1 VIVVGVSSGTSVDA
15 IDTAVADLELAA
27 DGTLTLRPL
36 GHGEHPWPAGLRER
50 LLAALP
56 PAPVGVAE
64 WCALDTLVGQALGD
78 AARRAAEEHAGG
90 RADLVAS
97 HGQTL
102 YHWVS
107 DGRARG
113 TLQVG
118 QPAWI
123 AERSGLP
130 VVSDLRAGDV
140 AAGGQGAPLVSVLDA
155 LWLGGGAEA
164 DGDPD
169 RRRTAALNIGGIA
182 NVTVVGGVDEPVLA
196 WDTGPG
202 NCLVDAAVQRLAGLP
217 YDRDGA
223 LAAAGSVD
231 ADALAVLLDDPY
243 YALPVP
249 RSTGREL
256 FDAGYAAARL
266 EAAEATRGRAPD
278 GADLVATLTELT
290 AATIA
295 RSLARDAG
303 PGAPVGRVVVSGGG
317 AHNPVLLRRLRAH
330 LAAHVPGADL
340 VTADALGLP
349 GDAKEAYLFA
359 LLGYLGVHGLPGT
372 APGSGGT
379 RATGARH
386 PVVLGSLTPPAPL
399 PVAAPEAAV
408 RRLVVAP
415 PPDHRV
421 APHPAPEGPRP

>member
-15 IDTAVADLELAA
+15 IDTAVADLRLAPG
-27 DGTLTLRPL
+27 GTLTLRPL

-102 YHWVS
+102 YHWV
-107 DGRARG
+107 DGGRARG

-155 LWLGGGAEA
+155 LWLGSADGA
-164 DGDPD
+164 DGDTGH
-169 RRRTAALNIGGIA
+169 RRTAALNIGGIA
-182 NVTVVGGVDEPVLA
+182 NVTVVGRADEPVLA

-223 LAAAGSVD
+223 LAAAGTVD
-231 ADALAVLLDDPY
+231 ADALAVLLGDPY

-256 FDAGYAAARL
+256 FDAGYVAARL
-266 EAAEATRGRAPD
+266 AAAGATRGRALD
-278 GADLVATLTELT
+278 GPDLVATLTELT

-317 AHNPVLLRRLRAH
+317 AHNPVLLGRLRAH
-330 LAAHVPGADL
+330 LAAEVPGAEL

-372 APGSGGT
+372 APGGDGA
-379 RATGARH
+379 RATGARR

-399 PVAAPEAAV
+399 PVAAPATAV

-415 PPDHRV
+415 PPDRGV
-421 APHPAPEGPRP
+421 PPQPAPEGPRP